1 MPERTLSDF
10 AHFYATDLAK
20 ELKRLEVVRKA
31 VLGRVMALF
40 VVTGA
45 IVAAAVTLDLV
56 YRLTGWLGF
65 AAFALSVSIAAF
77 LYRYL
82 TSEYVHLFKVNVIS
96 KIVVFIDPDLEYW
109 PAGFIERGK
118 FISSRIFERLPDRF
132 RGDDHIRGRIGETD
146 IEFSELHAEYKE
158 DTYDSRRGR
167 RRHWHTIFKG
177 LFFIGDFNKRFYGKT
192 VVLPDT
198 AERLLG
204 GAGAFFQSLNKS
216 RGELIKLE
224 DPEFEKMFVV
234 YGDDQIESRYILSTS
249 LMERIVGFRK
259 KTGRPIYLSFV
270 GSQVFVAIPYGKGL
284 FEPKVFSP
292 ITDFKTVDQYFENL
306 QLAIGIV
313 DDLNLNTRIWTKA
326 PTGDVPP
333 KAAQS

>member
-118 FISSRIFERLPDRF
+118 FISSRIFERPPDRF
-132 RGDDHIRGRIGETD
+132 R
-146 IEFSELHAEYKE
+146 
-158 DTYDSRRGR
+158 
-167 RRHWHTIFKG
+167 
-177 LFFIGDFNKRFYGKT
+177 
-192 VVLPDT
+192 
-198 AERLLG
+198 
-204 GAGAFFQSLNKS
+204 
-216 RGELIKLE
+216 
-224 DPEFEKMFVV
+224 
-234 YGDDQIESRYILSTS
+234 
-249 LMERIVGFRK
+249 
-259 KTGRPIYLSFV
+259 
-270 GSQVFVAIPYGKGL
+270 
-284 FEPKVFSP
+284 
-292 ITDFKTVDQYFENL
+292 
-306 QLAIGIV
+306 
-313 DDLNLNTRIWTKA
+313 
-326 PTGDVPP
+326 
-333 KAAQS
+333 